1 MSSCARLERYAK
13 DCVVVQLALRHRM
26 HLRERSWYRLAG
38 NSFRPMRLAGGYS
51 RSESL
56 AVLSIRMRKARS
68 QVVLYRLATI
78 WAHFGGIVMRRI
90 RAFLITL
97 IILAVAVRIV
107 WAAIAPLVPEAIIGL
122 VAISVL
128 SLVYHRKRLW

>member
-1 MSSCARLERYAK
+1 
-13 DCVVVQLALRHRM
+13 
-26 HLRERSWYRLAG
+26 
-38 NSFRPMRLAGGYS
+38 
-51 RSESL
+51 
-56 AVLSIRMRKARS
+56 
-68 QVVLYRLATI
+68 
-78 WAHFGGIVMRRI
+78 MRRI